1 MRVNPP
7 AHLATKFPEM
17 RVGARRVGPIAL
29 ARLPPRD
36 GAARLHVAIT
46 LGTTARVAG
55 WSTTARRCSRA
66 AAGLPPAIAIK
77 QSDLRSTFESILTEQ
92 SN

>member
-1 MRVNPP
+1 MRYLLLLLNPP

-55 WSTTARRCSRA
+55 WSTIAPLLVRQPACRR
-66 AAGLPPAIAIK
+66 
-77 QSDLRSTFESILTEQ
+77 QSQ
-92 SN
+92 